1 MSASAQG
8 FIHVN
13 TRQRCIIQSYFSHHT
28 INSKHICSQHSAWN
42 FQTHPWHAPGII
54 VLIGIALES
63 SQDAVVAHASAK
75 LYAAQAATTAGW
87 TASRPGQ
94 SKRTSFKKDVPDHAA
109 FGFLRFAVEIC
120 G

>member
-1 MSASAQG
+1 ME
-8 FIHVN
+8 FLVN
-13 TRQRCIIQSYFSHHT
+13 
-28 INSKHICSQHSAWN
+28 
-42 FQTHPWHAPGII
+42 QTHPWHAPGII